1 MFNRVQS
8 WSNLQMDSS
17 LVPFFKP
24 KGVVLVG
31 ASTSPEKL
39 GYGAARNLIQS
50 GYQGAIHF
58 VSQKD
63 GVLFERPLY
72 TSLAQ
77 IPDPVDLAILII
89 PPAAT
94 PQAIEH
100 CGQRGIKAAV
110 IVSSGFREAGAE
122 GAALEQK
129 CVDVARAQGV
139 RLLGPNCIGTIDT
152 HLPLDTTFLQPPM
165 PTQGHIGF
173 ISHSGAFCAAI
184 VDWSRQQGFGFSRI
198 VSLGNQADV
207 NETDMLP
214 MLAADEQTRVMV
226 LYMESVSDGHRFV
239 EVASEVTC
247 VKPVVALKVG
257 RFESGQRAAASH
269 TGALAASDI
278 AFEAAFEKAGIL
290 RADTTEQMFDWARAL
305 EAYPGGLPLS
315 GLRDAPQLVPGYP
328 SKRLRQSGRHS
339 TNSNHG
345 IAILTNAGGP
355 GVIAADALEHRGLR
369 LAQLSDVTL
378 KALPTILPPA
388 ASLHNP
394 VDMLASASPGQY
406 AECLRILLEDDNV
419 DAVMLILPPPPM
431 FKAEDVA
438 KKIVETLESS
448 GLPLADSGAL
458 ALSDSRKPV
467 VVALLG
473 STLIENAAQVLQRA
487 GIPTYPFPER
497 AASALSA
504 LVKRAEDLATET
516 QSHRDSI
523 ISPRLGDSHRP
534 DVLSGAV
541 SLSPDELIS
550 VYDIQSAPMK
560 LARDEGEAIVIAKEL
575 GYPVVMKIASPD
587 ILHKSDVGGVI
598 LNIGDSS
605 SVQNAYT
612 QIMERVKKSKPDAQI
627 DGVHLQRQIPNGQEV
642 IVGMVR
648 DPQFGP
654 LMMFGSGGVEVE
666 GLKDVAFALAPLNQ
680 AEAEKMIR
688 KTWAGRKL
696 KGFRRLTPAD
706 EESVLDALLKLSRL
720 AIENENI
727 DEIEINPLR
736 VLERGAVAVDVRLKR
751 VEVR

>member
-1 MFNRVQS
+1 
-8 WSNLQMDSS
+8 MDSS

-58 VSQKD
+58 VSQKE
-63 GVLFERPLY
+63 GMLFERPLY
-72 TSLAQ
+72 SSLAQ
-77 IPDPVDLAILII
+77 IPDPVDLAILIV
-89 PPAAT
+89 PPGAT
-94 PQAIEH
+94 PQTIED

-122 GAALEQK
+122 GAVLEQR
-129 CVDVARAQGV
+129 CVDVAHAQGV

-152 HLPLDTTFLQPPM
+152 HLPLDTTFLQQPGFAPGDRDAGGTEPPAQPPM
-165 PTQGHIGF
+165 PTRGHIGF

-214 MLAADEQTRVMV
+214 MLAADEHTRVIV
-226 LYMESVSDGHRFV
+226 LYMESVSDGRRFV
-239 EVASEVTC
+239 QVASEVTRL
-247 VKPVVALKVG
+247 KPVIALKVG
-257 RFESGQRAAASH
+257 RFESGQKAAASH

-278 AFEAAFEKAGIL
+278 AFDAAFEKAGIL

-305 EAYPGGLPLS
+305 ESYPRGLDMLAHLP
-315 GLRDAPQLVPGYP
+315 RAQVPGTSARY
-328 SKRLRQSGRHS
+328 STSGKD
-339 TNSNHG
+339 G

-355 GVIAADALEHRGLR
+355 GVIAADSLEHHGLTI
-369 LAQLSDVTL
+369 AKLSGATL
-378 KALPTILPPA
+378 KALAAILPSA
-388 ASLHNP
+388 ASVDNP

-406 AECLRILLEDDNV
+406 AECLKILLEDDNV
-419 DAVMLILPPPPM
+419 DAVMVILPPPPM

-438 KKIVETLESS
+438 ERIIQILDSDGARAPLPAS
-448 GLPLADSGAL
+448 GFPL
-458 ALSDSRKPV
+458 DSRKPV

-473 STLIENAAQVLQRA
+473 STLIENAAQVLKRA

-504 LVKRAEDLATET
+504 LVKRAECLATEP

-534 DVLSGAV
+534 DVLSGVA

-550 VYDIQSAPMK
+550 AYDIQSAPMK
-560 LARDEGEAIVIAKEL
+560 LARDFSEAIVIANEL

-605 SVQNAYT
+605 SLQSAYT
-612 QIMERVKKSKPDAQI
+612 QIMERVKRSKPEAQI
-627 DGVHLQRQIPNGQEV
+627 DGVHLQRQISNGQEV

-654 LMMFGSGGVEVE
+654 LLMFGSGGVEVE

-696 KGFRRLTPAD
+696 KGFRNIPPAD
-706 EESVLDALLKLSRL
+706 EESVIDVLIQLSRL
-720 AIENENI
+720 AIENEDI
-727 DEIEINPLR
+727 EEIEINPLR
-736 VLERGAVAVDVRLKR
+736 VLSQGTVALDVRMKSIK
-751 VEVR
+751 VR